1 MTSEE
6 IATSSPSPTRKQ
18 LTKPPPTDAH
28 PLRPSIPTPSQP
40 PFPDGGLLAL
50 TADLGASV
58 CYCLLSTQ
66 VLRMMG
72 TDNIF
77 PKSPWAHTG
86 DCSAAMG
93 PQRPS
98 FPERQERRNPNRDPQ
113 AFTSHSFCG
122 RLCPVSHSPTSFPSP
137 GPMWLANDSKTVLKS
152 HSVLRQAHKAPCQP

>member
-6 IATSSPSPTRKQ
+6 IATSSLSPTRKQ
-18 LTKPPPTDAH
+18 LTKPPPTDAR

-50 TADLGASV
+50 TAELRASV
-58 CYCLLSTQ
+58 CYCLLGTQ

-77 PKSPWAHTG
+77 PKSPWAHTWG
-86 DCSAAMG
+86 LFCCHGAPETIISRKTRKEESQQG
-93 PQRPS
+93 PTGLYLSQLLWAS
-98 FPERQERRNPNRDPQ
+98 
-113 AFTSHSFCG
+113 
-122 RLCPVSHSPTSFPSP
+122 VSHSPTSFPSP